1 MTGRPPSFTLH
12 RSDYRYAHQS
22 GRLGLVRAA
31 TEELKGRG
39 SVSEQPGR
47 SGSGSGSGGSDAH
60 PGQATDDHPATYR
73 EVFAVTEFR
82 ALFGAGALSSVGDY
96 LGKIALAALMYQ
108 ITNSVLVSAASLAI
122 TFLPW
127 LTGAP
132 FLVALAERYP
142 YRRVMLGCDLARM
155 ALVALAAVPGVPVA
169 LLPVLMFAAAMLTP
183 AFDSTRSALLPMVL
197 TGDRY
202 VLGLS
207 INGMTTQAT
216 QVGGYVFGGAISAV
230 DPRLAL
236 LVDAATF
243 GLSALLIAS
252 YVLVRPAV
260 ANPRTRGRLLRET
273 AEGFSVVFGSRVLR
287 SIAIVILSGVAFAV
301 LPEGLAAGWAHEL
314 HGGSIT
320 QGLIMAS
327 GPVGVVIGGVV
338 IGRLIPPSVRRRMI
352 RPLAMLVPLSLVAA
366 LADPPLPVVL
376 ALTMV
381 TGFAMSVILP
391 ANGLF
396 VQALPHG
403 YRARAFGVMQGG
415 LQLVQGAA
423 MLAGGAVASTIGVSR
438 TVGLWALV
446 GSLTMAAVAALWPSS
461 EAFDEAIIEARR
473 RDDEILADAETDESR
488 ADPPDGSGGQGSAA
502 VAGGTGHPDRHDEQE
517 PNTAAS
523 AGQRAGSTSGTVDL
537 APLGNA
543 IAGQGPA

>member
-1 MTGRPPSFTLH
+1 M
-12 RSDYRYAHQS
+12 QS
-22 GRLGLVRAA
+22 GPA
-31 TEELKGRG
+31 TEDR
-39 SVSEQPGR
+39 
-47 SGSGSGSGGSDAH
+47 
-60 PGQATDDHPATYR
+60 PATYR

-82 ALFGAGALSSVGDY
+82 ALFGAGALSSIGDY

-108 ITNSVLVSAASLAI
+108 LTNSVLISAASLAI

-142 YRRVMLGCDLARM
+142 YRRVMLGCDMARM
-155 ALVALAAVPGVPVA
+155 GLVALAAVPGVPVP

-243 GLSALLIAS
+243 GLSALLIAT
-252 YVLVRPAV
+252 YVRARPAV
-260 ANPRTRGRLLRET
+260 SGSRTRGRLLRET
-273 AEGFSVVFGSRVLR
+273 AEGFQVVFGSRVLR

-338 IGRLIPPSVRRRMI
+338 IGRLISPSLRRRMI

-366 LADPPLPVVL
+366 LTDPPLPIVL

-438 TVGLWALV
+438 TVGLWALI

-461 EAFDEAIIEARR
+461 EAFDEAIAEARR
-473 RDDEILADAETDESR
+473 RDDEVSADTAPDEGP
-488 ADPPDGSGGQGSAA
+488 ADPPAAAGDPETAPATGGGKRP
-502 VAGGTGHPDRHDEQE
+502 GEQE
-517 PNTAAS
+517 PDTAAS
-523 AGQRAGSTSGTVDL
+523 IGQRTGAAAGAVDL
-537 APLGNA
+537 APMRNA
-543 IAGQGPA
+543 VAGQGPA